1 MDVELSRLLSRATQS
16 PLYRRDRSLFP
27 NLMGIDLGDK
37 SLADWLVEQAL
48 AAYSVEKL
56 SPQIRGFL
64 QDCDRSWQIEQEM
77 FSGPVSGTQ
86 EERDQKVLEK
96 LAKEQEASE

>member
-1 MDVELSRLLSRATQS
+1 MDAELSRLLSRATQS
-16 PLYRRDRSLFP
+16 PYYR
-27 NLMGIDLGDK
+27 MEGDLLALRLDLQLGNK
-37 SLADWLVEQAL
+37 PLADWLTEQAI
-48 AAYSVEKL
+48 AAYSVNKL
-56 SPQIRGFL
+56 HPEIQGFL

-96 LAKEQEASE
+96 LAKEQEAA